1 VSYSSPSLVTL
12 LSERR
17 NEVRSLSEETRPN
30 STSEIAIWVTE
41 VRQTPTMED
50 YDHSNLEVDLQEEQE
65 EELIEEEI
73 AIHFLRLRPLQ
84 PVTRVLPLEQLTVM
98 EHRLR

>member
-1 VSYSSPSLVTL
+1 
-12 LSERR
+12 
-17 NEVRSLSEETRPN
+17 
-30 STSEIAIWVTE
+30 
-41 VRQTPTMED
+41 MED